1 MGDNVLRREKSQK
14 WRAIAVS
21 FISSQVLESS
31 YALPVAAGQ
40 KMDLQQ
46 GGQQIMGLKEQLEE
60 LAAQSK
66 TKLPEPAAAVMRQS
80 LEDLKQSGI
89 VNQALK
95 EGEHAPNFALTNA
108 TGKTVRLKQLLNKG
122 PVVVSFYRGGW
133 CPYCNLTLRALEKSL
148 PEIQAEGATLV
159 AISPEL
165 PDGSL
170 STVEKD
176 RLTFEVLSDSG
187 NKVAR
192 QFGIVYQ
199 LSPELVKLYQGF
211 GINLAQS
218 NGDGSNEL
226 PLAATFV
233 ISTNGTIAY
242 AFADADYKKRME
254 PSDIVAVLKRIA
266 GKGIVESKP

>member
-1 MGDNVLRREKSQK
+1 M
-14 WRAIAVS
+14 S
-21 FISSQVLESS
+21 FISSQVLQSS
-31 YALPVAAGQ
+31 YALPVAAEQ
-40 KMDLQQ
+40 TMDSQQ

-66 TKLPEPAAAVMRQS
+66 TKIPEPAAAVMRQS

-95 EGEHAPNFALTNA
+95 EGERAPDFALTNA

-254 PSDIVAVLKRIA
+254 PSETVAVLKRIA
-266 GKGIVESKP
+266 SKGIVESKP

>member
-1 MGDNVLRREKSQK
+1 MKSGM
-14 WRAIAVS
+14 AFGIAVS
-21 FISSQVLESS
+21 FLSLQLLQSPD
-31 YALPVAAGQ
+31 ALPSTAG
-40 KMDLQQ
+40 KAMGLQQ
-46 GGQQIMGLKEQLEE
+46 GGQQIMSLKEQLEE

-66 TKLPEPAAAVMRQS
+66 TKIPASAAAVMSQS
-80 LEDLKQSGI
+80 LEDLKKSGI
-89 VNQALK
+89 VGQALK
-95 EGEHAPNFALTNA
+95 EGALAPDFVLPNA
-108 TGKTVRLKQLLNKG
+108 TGKTVSLKQLLNKG

-148 PEIQAEGATLV
+148 PELQAEGATLV

-165 PDGSL
+165 PDASL

-192 QFGIVYQ
+192 QFGIVYK
-199 LSPELVKLYQGF
+199 LSGELVKLYQGF

-218 NGDGSNEL
+218 NGDGSDEL

-233 ISTNGTIAY
+233 ISTSGTIAY
-242 AFADADYKKRME
+242 AFADVDYKNRMG
-254 PSDIVAVLKRIA
+254 PSDIVAVLKRTAIR
-266 GKGIVESKP
+266 GIVESKH

>member
-1 MGDNVLRREKSQK
+1 M
-14 WRAIAVS
+14 S
-21 FISSQVLESS
+21 FISLQVLEGLV
-31 YALPVAAGQ
+31 LPATAGET
-40 KMDLQQ
+40 MDSQQ

-66 TKLPEPAAAVMRQS
+66 TNIPEPAAVVMRQS

-95 EGEHAPNFALTNA
+95 EGERAPDFALTNA

-165 PDGSL
+165 PNGSL

-211 GINLAQS
+211 GINLAES

-254 PSDIVAVLKRIA
+254 PSDTVAVLKRIA
-266 GKGIVESKP
+266 SKGIVESKP